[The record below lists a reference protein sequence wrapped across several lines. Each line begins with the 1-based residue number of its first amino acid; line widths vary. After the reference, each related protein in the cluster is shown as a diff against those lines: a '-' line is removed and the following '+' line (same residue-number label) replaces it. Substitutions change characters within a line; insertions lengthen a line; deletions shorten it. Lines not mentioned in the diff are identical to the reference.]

1 MADDRSGAPSPE
13 GSLGGTAADGDAQDT
28 PVSSPA
34 GDTGSVE
41 PGKPAKGAKAAKA
54 AKGAGKSASAK
65 SAKGKRPASAAGAGA
80 GAAGGHLILAEH
92 PRAVSGIARAKAW
105 GGLGGFLL
113 GGYLS
118 LPTHTLPEAGLRALA
133 AGVVCYLA
141 AWAAAVFL
149 WQRLRGRRAARRPA
163 GAARYRARQ
172 VESNIRRRRSRPT
185 AGTPTGG
192 RIKVSL

>member
-133 AGVVCYLA
+133 AGVICYLA
-141 AWAAAVFL
+141 AWGAAVFL
-149 WQRLRGRRAARRPA
+149 WQRLVVAELRDAQQELLATELAKLNRTSD
-163 GAARYRARQ
+163 GAAAAPQ
-172 VESNIRRRRSRPT
+172 PGRPRV
-185 AGTPTGG
+185 G
-192 RIKVSL
+192 V